1 MYIHC
6 TLTQCNTQYT
16 TIVYYDI
23 HRNIIYMYYPRH
35 ERNKNPDKYKQ
46 YISEYCNW
54 LERCGAN
61 ILARDI
67 LFLYYRVRSIN
78 NEYGYWSCDRYNQQ
92 IKMYPSYDDD
102 FPLCERFK
110 RPQDTST
117 CTIEIS
123 EV

>member
-6 TLTQCNTQYT
+6 TLTQCNTEYT
-16 TIVYYDI
+16 TIVYYDF
-23 HRNIIYMYYPRH
+23 HRNIIYLYYPRH

-46 YISEYCNW
+46 YIPTYCNW
-54 LERCGAN
+54 LEQCGAN

-67 LFLYYRVRSIN
+67 LFLYYRIHNIN

-102 FPLCERFK
+102 FPLCEGFK
-110 RPQDTST
+110 HPQDTTT
-117 CTIEIS
+117 CAIEILD
-123 EV
+123 